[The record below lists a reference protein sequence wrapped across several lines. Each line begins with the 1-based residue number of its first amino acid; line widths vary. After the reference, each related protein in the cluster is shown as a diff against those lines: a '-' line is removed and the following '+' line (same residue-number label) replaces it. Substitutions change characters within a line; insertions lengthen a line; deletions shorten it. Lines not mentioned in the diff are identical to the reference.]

1 MDERYENDTQT
12 ESCRQ
17 CGDTGW
23 MIEADRGTR
32 RAQRCECWAV
42 RRAAARLE
50 AAGIPERYANCSFD
64 TFTVYDNGYLEAAI
78 WRARQFAVD
87 FPAVKKGLLFIG
99 RPGVGKTHLAVATL
113 RAAMAES
120 NLQGAF
126 EDTRQTAGIATAR
139 GRAEEQRRGEGLRT
153 DHRRRAARA
162 RRHRRR
168 APNRVGR
175 GHARQARDDRDRAVQ
190 REATDD
196 LHHELLR
203 QRRCDRRAAGP
214 DRQPLAVAAARDVP
228 LVRAVRPGL
237 PHARAQPLQRR

>member
-1 MDERYENDTQT
+1 M
-12 ESCRQ
+12 
-17 CGDTGW
+17 
-23 MIEADRGTR
+23 
-32 RAQRCECWAV
+32 
-42 RRAAARLE
+42 LE
-50 AAGIPERYANCSFD
+50 AAGHPGTVCNCSFD
-64 TFTVYDNGYLEAAI
+64 NFTVYDNGYLEAAI
-78 WRARQFAVD
+78 RRARQLPSTSPWCRRACCSS
-87 FPAVKKGLLFIG
+87 AG
-99 RPGVGKTHLAVATL
+99 PGSGKPTWAVATL

-126 EDTRQTAGIATAR
+126 EDTPAAAGIATAR
-139 GRAEEQRRGEGLRT
+139 LRAEEQRRGEGLRT

-190 REATDD
+190 REAPDN

-214 DRQPLAVAAARDVP
+214 DRQPPAVAAARDVP
-228 LVRAVRPGL
+228 RYELYGPDYRTLGRNPPAKVIEDAARRMGL
-237 PHARAQPLQRR
+237 YKE